1 MGAPNLLDQPSRS
14 WSLQQIRQRGIALH
28 CVRFALETEPNLG
41 YHSEGAGRLL
51 QGTFDPGGGIQ
62 RLAGQRPDGGSVAR
76 RSKHSAQ
83 KRRRELAR
91 AERRERKRERRA
103 NPVQHDAETL
113 IAEYRGLNLPG
124 DVEDEAVENDED
136 EQAGVEAAR

>member
-1 MGAPNLLDQPSRS
+1 M
-14 WSLQQIRQRGIALH
+14 
-28 CVRFALETEPNLG
+28 
-41 YHSEGAGRLL
+41 
-51 QGTFDPGGGIQ
+51 
-62 RLAGQRPDGGSVAR
+62 AR

-103 NPVQHDAETL
+103 NPVEHDTETL

-124 DVEDEAVENDED
+124 DLEDEADE
-136 EQAGVEAAR
+136 EEAEEETGAGAAR

>member
-1 MGAPNLLDQPSRS
+1 
-14 WSLQQIRQRGIALH
+14 
-28 CVRFALETEPNLG
+28 
-41 YHSEGAGRLL
+41 
-51 QGTFDPGGGIQ
+51 
-62 RLAGQRPDGGSVAR
+62 VAR

-103 NPVQHDAETL
+103 NPVEHDAETL

-124 DVEDEAVENDED
+124 DVEEEVDDEENAE
-136 EQAGVEAAR
+136 ENGAEVAR